1 MKEYV
6 HFLKSNW
13 LLIAIIT
20 FAIILRFYR
29 LSEIPISLNH
39 DETAIGYN
47 AYSIFRTGADE
58 YGKFL
63 PLSLKSFGDWKL
75 PLYPLVDIPFIII
88 FGLNAVAVRLPSAIA
103 GASLVYLIYQL
114 SYQFFQKKK
123 LALLASLL
131 MAISPWGIFF
141 SRISY
146 EANLAT
152 SMLALAAI
160 FFSKYYYQKK
170 SSFFLVPTALLLG
183 LTIFTYHAFVL
194 FAPLFAIS
202 LALLVLTAKRTE
214 IKKWKYLSLS
224 IMIFFIGLSVYS
236 TLSSGSINK
245 LSSTSLFDDKHMINE
260 RVDIIRG
267 DKANESEI
275 GKKVLHNKYTAV
287 AYQILQNYTLSYS
300 PTFLFDKGGEKF
312 LHNIGNF
319 GNFYLIDAL
328 FLIVGL
334 VAIAYNREKRI
345 VVLFLW
351 FVLGPIPSAIT
362 TDAPSSTRL
371 FLMLPAFILV
381 SSYGFYALFIFFTK
395 YSKVGL
401 LIKIILL
408 ISLLTNFIYFLDA
421 YYIHMN
427 YHRAQFFHYGYK
439 EVVELTNKYPNFKV
453 VMYDPTNFP
462 YISFLFYNR
471 YDPQRFRKEV
481 KYYPSNFGPFYY
493 VKSFGRYN
501 FVDTIDYEHLEKN
514 TIYIDYRGIRD
525 EDYKIIDP
533 SGQPV
538 FKYFFRE

>member
-1 MKEYV
+1 MKDV
-6 HFLKSNW
+6 IHFFRSHW
-13 LLIAIIT
+13 LLVAVVILAI
-20 FAIILRFYR
+20 FLRLFV

-47 AYSIFRTGADE
+47 AYSILKTGADE

-75 PLYPLVDIPFIII
+75 PLYPVVDIPFIVI

-103 GASLVYLIYQL
+103 GIALVYLVYQL
-114 SYQFFQKKK
+114 SYQFFQKKN
-123 LALLASLL
+123 LAVIASAL

-152 SMLALAAI
+152 AMLALSAI
-160 FFSKYYYQKK
+160 FFSKYYYEKK
-170 SSFFLVPTALLLG
+170 SSFFLIPTSLLLG

-202 LALLVLTAKRTE
+202 LSILVFTLKRHE
-214 IKKWKYLSLS
+214 IKKWKYIS
-224 IMIFFIGLSVYS
+224 IVIIVFFVGLSTYS

-245 LSSTSLFDDKHMINE
+245 LSSTSLFDDKHMLNE
-260 RVDIIRG
+260 RVDSIRG
-267 DKANESEI
+267 DKSVESEI
-275 GKKVLHNKYTAV
+275 SKKVLHNKYAAV
-287 AYQILQNYTLSYS
+287 VYQILQNYTSSYS
-300 PTFLFDKGGEKF
+300 PAFLFDKGGEKF

-319 GNFYLIDAL
+319 GNFYVIDAL
-328 FLIVGL
+328 FLIVG
-334 VAIAYNREKRI
+334 VIAISYRREKRI
-345 VVLFLW
+345 LILLLW

-381 SSYGFYALFIFFTK
+381 SSYGLYTLLGLF
-395 YSKVGL
+395 SKRSRIGF
-401 LIKIILL
+401 LIKTILL
-408 ISLLTNFIYFLDA
+408 ISLSINFIYFLDA
-421 YYIHMN
+421 YYVHMN

-439 EVVELTNKYPNFKV
+439 EVVELTNKYPNYKV

-462 YISFLFYNR
+462 YISFLFYNK
-471 YDPQRFRKEV
+471 YDPQKFRSEV
-481 KYYPSNFGPFYY
+481 NYYPDNFGPFYY

-514 TIYIDYRGIRD
+514 TIYIDYRGIRN
-525 EDYKIIDP
+525 EDYKILDP
-533 SGQPV
+533 SGDPV
-538 FKYFFRE
+538 FKYFFKE